1 MTIIKTVFIRG
12 KSMKALLITLL
23 TLTSLTASAKTVRLF
38 SIWDGF
44 ADDIQPEF
52 MVNADLG
59 RAWVNVVTVHEWDE
73 EDDYNDNFIKV
84 EGLSYNPNTKE
95 VIYTEGNQEVVCA
108 AYSARGRGIFRR
120 TSLRNTN
127 DCKFVVTKET
137 RSVDDGFYVRT
148 KKYEVVSLEINL

>member
-38 SIWDGF
+38 SMWDGF

-52 MVNADLG
+52 MVNAE